1 MQEVQAVLQDIVTK
15 FQNGDIPDCVAY
27 ATFPIPD
34 IPAKKWSFL
43 NRTIMFMS
51 GTMDARG
58 FRQWQQAG
66 RFVRKGSRC
75 FYILAPMI
83 VRKNEEE
90 VVKGFKSV
98 AVFRAEDTDGQP
110 LEYQTH
116 QLPELPLME
125 RAQEWGVNVKAVPGN
140 YQYYGFFSQT
150 RNEIGLATPDECVF
164 FHELSH
170 AGHCRI
176 VGGLKPGQDP
186 MQEVVAELCGAA
198 LCRLVGKSG
207 GKYFGNAYRYIGR
220 YAEKL
225 KVTPVAACLR
235 ALRECELT
243 LQLILAP

>member
-1 MQEVQAVLQDIVTK
+1 VK
-15 FQNGDIPDCVAY
+15 KG
-27 ATFPIPD
+27 
-34 IPAKKWSFL
+34 AKS
-43 NRTIMFMS
+43 
-51 GTMDARG
+51 
-58 FRQWQQAG
+58 
-66 RFVRKGSRC
+66 
-75 FYILAPMI
+75 FYILAPL
-83 VRKNEEE
+83 
-90 VVKGFKSV
+90 VVKKDDEERLIGFKPV

-110 LEYQTH
+110 LDYQSH
-116 QLPELPLME
+116 QLPELPLMDK
-125 RAQEWGVNVKAVPGN
+125 ANEWGVNVKAVPGN
-140 YQYYGFFSQT
+140 YQYYGFFSQA
-150 RNEIGLATPDECVF
+150 RKEIGLATPDECVF

-225 KVTPVAACLR
+225 KITPVAACLR

-243 LQLILAP
+243 LKLILNGGGNVLAENQ